1 MQKGKRSII
10 LILQATDRGFKL
22 KTLVITG
29 ISRGIGLEIAR
40 IFLDKDWTVI
50 GTSTSGY
57 SPIKHKNLRTY
68 KLDLAISE
76 QIDAFAKNLPKI
88 DVLINNAAVLLEEWN
103 EEKINM
109 SLLKKT
115 FAINLFGTV
124 ELTEKCIHKF
134 NDGAQIINIS
144 SGWGAFSSN
153 NSPFQPHYKMSKVSL
168 NMYTK
173 LLAERLPQI
182 TVSSFDPGWV
192 KTNMGTQ
199 NAKKLPSETALEIYE
214 LISMKKKSGYFW
226 FNGKPRDW

>member
-1 MQKGKRSII
+1 
-10 LILQATDRGFKL
+10 
-22 KTLVITG
+22 
-29 ISRGIGLEIAR
+29 
-40 IFLDKDWTVI
+40 
-50 GTSTSGY
+50 
-57 SPIKHKNLRTY
+57 
-68 KLDLAISE
+68 ISE
-76 QIDAFAKNLPKI
+76 HIDAFAKNLPKI

-124 ELTEKCIHKF
+124 ELTEKCIPKF